1 MINLFLPC
9 SCHVWLGAERTSVSC
24 CLLQNMICLEM
35 SMFIFPVF
43 FFDLKKKIKP
53 VKTGHK
59 YVQGSGLKSD
69 SGYRVQ

>member
-43 FFDLKKKIKP
+43 FSTKKKRPNLSRQAINMSKEA
-53 VKTGHK
+53 G
-59 YVQGSGLKSD
+59 
-69 SGYRVQ
+69 